1 MDLGQILLLS
11 LILLPALGG
20 VVAWASRGIGL
31 RSIVLCTVLVT
42 AAAALAL
49 LLYVEVN
56 DIASITLVTDDF
68 FGLDILVPIFDAVLA
83 TFFIYMGYQRRSWVI
98 MTMAV
103 VTLTVP
109 FYLQLKM
116 EGETADPVLFMDSLS
131 LTMILITGLVG
142 SLICVYALKY
152 MDHDHAQPRFF
163 LFMLI
168 FLGAMTGAVLSND
181 MLWLFFFWEVTTLC
195 SFMLIGHERTEEA
208 HIAANRALLYTLGGG
223 VAFCIAMLFIF
234 WEEGVLELSALQAG
248 EELSSVVLV
257 AIGLLIVAAL
267 TKSAQVPFQRWL
279 VGAMVAPTPVSALL
293 HSATMVNLGVYLL
306 LRLSPQITTVQYM
319 GDALALV
326 GGFSF
331 LVTTILALRQSNAKR
346 VLAYS
351 TVANLALIVA
361 CVGIGTPLSI
371 AAGMVILIFHAIT
384 KGLLFLTVGV
394 VKHETGSEDIESMI
408 ELRHRMPFIAIALYA
423 GVFLMLLPAF
433 GLFAG
438 KWMLSEATIDNIP
451 FLFLFALGLGATV
464 AYYAK
469 WLGRALAS
477 GPVERETD
485 IRWDQPS
492 PWFTVPLMVLIV
504 GAFVLSLSISL
515 VMDTLISPYLM
526 SFTADPVEGD
536 LLGLE
541 TPLGTLPVLAVLMV
555 MVVSLVLLFYTIRPS
570 KEEIGRAYTCGE
582 GDDFRVVGSYLYSE
596 AKEGLLLMVGDII
609 GLALL
614 VSLFSMAVFTGVLL

>member
-1 MDLGQILLLS
+1 MDLGMGLLVA
-11 LILLPALGG
+11 LILLPAIGG
-20 VVAWASRGIGL
+20 LVAWATKGIGL
-31 RSIVLCTVLVT
+31 RPIVLSTVLVT
-42 AAAALAL
+42 AISSIALFA
-49 LLYVEVN
+49 YIEVN
-56 DIASITLVTDDF
+56 DLPSISLSSDDL
-68 FGLDILVPIFDAVLA
+68 FGLGILVPILDVVLA
-83 TFFIYMGYQRRSWVI
+83 TFFIYIGYRRRSWVI
-98 MTMAV
+98 IIMAAIA
-103 VTLTVP
+103 LIVP
-109 FYLQLKM
+109 IYLDLQT
-116 EGETADPVLFMDSLS
+116 EGELADPVLYMDGLS

-142 SLICVYALKY
+142 SLICIYALKY
-152 MDHDHAQPRFF
+152 MDRDQARPRFF
-163 LFMLI
+163 LFMLL

-195 SFMLIGHERTEEA
+195 SFMLIGHERTEQA
-208 HIAANRALLYTLGGG
+208 NRAADRALLYTLGGG

-234 WEEGVLELSALQAG
+234 WEEGVLELSALPEG

-306 LRLSPQITTVQYM
+306 LRLSPQIISTPHM

-331 LVTTILALRQSNAKR
+331 LVTTLLALRQSNAKR

-351 TVANLALIVA
+351 TIANLALIVA

-384 KGLLFLTVGV
+384 KALLFLTVGV

-408 ELRHRMPFIAIALYA
+408 ELRQRMPFIALALYA

-451 FLFLFALGLGATV
+451 FLFLFALGLGTTV

-477 GPVERETD
+477 GPVERETE

-492 PWFTVPLMVLIV
+492 PWFTVPLMILIV

-515 VMDTLISPYLM
+515 VMDSLISPYLL

-541 TPLGTLPVLAVLMV
+541 TPLGTLPVLAVFLVV
-555 MVVSLVLLFYTIRPS
+555 MVSLFLLFYTIRPS
-570 KEEIGRAYTCGE
+570 KEELGQAYTCGE
-582 GDDFRVVGSYLYSE
+582 GGDFRVVGSYLYSE
-596 AKEGLLLMVGDII
+596 AKESILLLVSDIV

-614 VSLFSMAVFTGVLL
+614 ISLFSMVALTGVPL